1 MICSLVFFFFSS
13 RRRHTR
19 CALVTGSSDVCSS
32 DLGARHGTMTAG
44 AAAAAGSN
52 ARGVTGSC
60 PDCSLLPLRIQ
71 VPLGAISQQ
80 ASAFGY
86 AQLAGADIIT
96 NSWGYRLQPDRK
108 SVGSGTSGSVR
119 VELGGGRI
127 IKKKNKSTT

>member
-1 MICSLVFFFFSS
+1 
-13 RRRHTR
+13 
-19 CALVTGSSDVCSS
+19 
-32 DLGARHGTMTAG
+32 MTAG

-80 ASAFGY
+80 ASAFGS

-96 NSWGYRLQPDRK
+96 NSWGSRLQPPP
-108 SVGSGTSGSVR
+108 TSPIVNAINNEQAAGPVFFFASALPR
-119 VELGGGRI
+119 GYRHE
-127 IKKKNKSTT
+127 T

>member
-1 MICSLVFFFFSS
+1 
-13 RRRHTR
+13 
-19 CALVTGSSDVCSS
+19 
-32 DLGARHGTMTAG
+32 MTAG

-96 NSWGYRLQPDRK
+96 NSWGYRLQPPPTSPIVNAINNAQAAGAAK
-108 SVGSGTSGSVR
+108 IGTTSG
-119 VELGGGRI
+119 GDKGWADG
-127 IKKKNKSTT
+127 